1 MRLSSQSSQ
10 FVFNLPQDFI
20 PQEVLNSY
28 KVVLEKNWI
37 QYENVLDYL
46 NSTIKSVDFPG
57 ISFQTPEQTLI
68 RGKKR
73 NYKPATNVQDILSTR
88 ELTVTFRSVD
98 ADMNYWILLD
108 IVTKNYLNVETTHE
122 NPIMIKALDI
132 HRDEIYK
139 IKFFE
144 IISTTLSNNV
154 FDYSQQKIYAKEFA
168 LTMKFNFIDIEFSL
182 NPSKILELGS
192 VPKIIQKI

>member
-20 PQEVLNSY
+20 PQEVINSY
-28 KVVLEKNWI
+28 KIILEKNWI
-37 QYENVLDYL
+37 QYENILDYL